1 VQLDPNFAL
10 AWTRLSSVYS
20 LIYFERGDT
29 TTTAPRDAAKAAL
42 ENAQKLEPDSPDT
55 LLASGY
61 YQYLVLRDFGVAKTT
76 FSRVSKML
84 PGNSEVRQAL
94 ARVTRREGQWD
105 QSVAY
110 FEQALVLD
118 PRNVEL
124 LVDAAGTYA
133 MLLQFPTAL
142 KLYDRLLDITS
153 NDPDVMADKASFI
166 RPKVTCHKLLIC
178 CRSKRT
184 DFFERGLWNQDHS
197 VET

>member
-1 VQLDPNFAL
+1 MRKN
-10 AWTRLSSVYS
+10 WSRTRLTPS
-20 LIYFERGDT
+20 
-29 TTTAPRDAAKAAL
+29 
-42 ENAQKLEPDSPDT
+42 
-55 LLASGY
+55 SGY

-153 NDPDVMADKASFI
+153 NDPDVMADKASI
-166 RPKVTCHKLLIC
+166 YQAQGNLPQAANLLP
-178 CRSKRT
+178 
-184 DFFERGLWNQDHS
+184 E
-197 VET
+197 